1 MNVRELITS
10 YLTALEGA
18 NNAFERDQLAR
29 RSEPSKKFIKAQERL
44 EEARAALEGCLIR
57 PYTGWGVR

>member
-18 NNAFERDQLAR
+18 DRAFERDQRANR
-29 RSEPSKKFIKAQERL
+29 KEPSKRFLKAQECL
-44 EEARAALEGCLIR
+44 EEARAALEGCQIR
-57 PYTGWGVR
+57 QFTGWGLH